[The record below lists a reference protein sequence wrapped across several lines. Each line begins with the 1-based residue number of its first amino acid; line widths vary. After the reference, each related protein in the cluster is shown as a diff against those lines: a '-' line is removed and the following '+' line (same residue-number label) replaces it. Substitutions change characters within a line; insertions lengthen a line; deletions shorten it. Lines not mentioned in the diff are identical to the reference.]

1 MADDINKI
9 TDKITSVTTDIEKSL
24 QEGGKDIEAGVKKI
38 NKRFAA
44 SIERLKHS
52 NQAVAKISLDTI
64 ETQKSTYSGAIQG
77 RKLLKLQETLAD
89 VMEGSVERSSA
100 EFEKLEQQFPDVDL
114 STYVNAQKKFMAAAE
129 EQEKLAFREQ
139 MLNGKKKALQERQEQ
154 QTEIILGKT
163 DQYQK
168 LLIETEAAR
177 QQAESLAKDYAI
189 TGAAQTAKELGE
201 ANKRTKELAEKAESV
216 KKRTMESLDIRFAG
230 EKEALEEQGKKL
242 DELKDKNKTVLDK
255 QKEVKTK
262 EEELIGSRMK
272 EIADDSGRL
281 GQFSDG
287 LKTLTGFDLVGLAD
301 DVVKNVDAVGKLFGK
316 ENLFQDLMIGVGG
329 PIESL
334 KESMG
339 KGMKGLKKGIGGL
352 GKGIADTGKSM
363 LSSAKMMGGKFIGIL
378 GKGAKMLGGFV
389 KGLARGFM
397 AAGKALMAAIVPFV
411 TAAAAFVGGLLMT
424 AGSMLLAA
432 SPYIAIGVGILA
444 AAYMLYKAFM
454 YLYEN
459 VEGFKGYI
467 DTVVSFIMNIGQSL
481 LDIFLGFKDMIVGIF
496 TGDFDMVMEGLKGI
510 FGGLW
515 DLLLAPFKAIGD
527 FFKNVFDIDI
537 GKMLKDY
544 ARKIL
549 PGWLV
554 KRLFGDESSEPEAAP
569 AAAQRGL
576 EDMDTQEVINER
588 RAMENQKADY
598 ENIRSGRKRLTERVQ
613 NEESF
618 KKMSEE
624 DQAKMLDQIDKG
636 KFDYMDAG
644 LASNYDLEEGGMQ
657 TALGVEGMASSD
669 ELKQREGRLRA
680 KIGRRQRVL
689 NKRRDYVAE
698 RINPEHE
705 GLDVEDINYMDD
717 NFDYGDRVKTARE
730 LKEEATAGMDKG
742 MVNTVVNQVNNNS
755 SQNNNTTMS
764 GTPTATD
771 NDGAGKLAGVP
782 AFG

>member
-38 NKRFAA
+38 NKRFAN

-77 RKLLKLQETLAD
+77 KKLLKLQETLAD

-154 QTEIILGKT
+154 QTEMLLGQS
-163 DQYQK
+163 DEYQK
-168 LLIETEAAR
+168 LLSQTSRARTRAETLSKQYADSGLEA
-177 QQAESLAKDYAI
+177 D
-189 TGAAQTAKELGE
+189 KEALE
-201 ANKRTKELAEKAESV
+201 KANKRREELEKKAEEV
-216 KKRTMESLDIRFAG
+216 KKTHMESLDIRFAG

-316 ENLFQDLMIGVGG
+316 ENLFQDLMMGG
-329 PIESL
+329 PFKSL

-537 GKMLKDY
+537 GKMLKDF
-544 ARKIL
+544 AKKIL

-598 ENIRSGRKRLTERVQ
+598 ENIRGGRQRLTERVQ

-618 KKMSEE
+618 KKMSKE
-624 DQAKMLDQIDKG
+624 DQAKMLDQIDRG
-636 KFDYMDAG
+636 KYDYMDAG

-657 TALGVEGMASSD
+657 TALGVQGMASSD

-689 NKRRDYVAE
+689 NERRDYVSE
-698 RINPEHE
+698 RINPENE
-705 GLDVEDINYMDD
+705 GLDVEDMDYMNDD
-717 NFDYGDRVKTARE
+717 FDYGDRVKTARE

-755 SQNNNTTMS
+755 SQNNNTTMQ

-771 NDGAGKLAGVP
+771 EDGAGKLAGVP

>member
-38 NKRFAA
+38 NKRFAN

-77 RKLLKLQETLAD
+77 KKLLKLQETLAD

-262 EEELIGSRMK
+262 EEELISSRMK

-316 ENLFQDLMIGVGG
+316 ENLFQDLMMGG
-329 PIESL
+329 PFKSL

-389 KGLARGFM
+389 KGLATGFM

-432 SPYIAIGVGILA
+432 APYIAIGVGILA
-444 AAYMLYKAFM
+444 AAYMMYKAFM

-459 VEGFKGYI
+459 VEGFRGYI
-467 DTVVSFIMNIGQSL
+467 DTVVGFVMNIGQSIM
-481 LDIFLGFKDMIVGIF
+481 DIFGGFKDLIVGIF

-537 GKMLKDY
+537 GKMLKDF
-544 ARKIL
+544 AKKIL

-554 KRLFGDESSEPEAAP
+554 KRLFGDESSAPE
-569 AAAQRGL
+569 AAQRGL
-576 EDMDTQEVINER
+576 EDMSTQEVINDRKNLESQRSTAQFVQDRRQALKDEFDSSEKAKGMTEDRRRLEYER
-588 RAMENQKADY
+588 IDRGDMDY
-598 ENIRSGRKRLTERVQ
+598 KDRKLQ
-613 NEESF
+613 ESF
-618 KKMSEE
+618 EKEFKAEDGFGMTTQELSEFE
-624 DQAKMLDQIDKG
+624 KRA
-636 KFDYMDAG
+636 
-644 LASNYDLEEGGMQ
+644 
-657 TALGVEGMASSD
+657 T
-669 ELKQREGRLRA
+669 A
-680 KIGRRQRVL
+680 KINRRQRVL
-689 NKRRDYVAE
+689 DKRRDYVGAKT
-698 RINPEHE
+698 N
-705 GLDVEDINYMDD
+705 VEVDEDGMIYGQDSQMTIDGKTYGDD
-717 NFDYGDRVKTARE
+717 LGDRVKTARE

-755 SQNNNTTMS
+755 SQNNNTTMQ

-771 NDGAGKLAGVP
+771 EDGAGKLAGVP
-782 AFG
+782 VFG

>member
-64 ETQKSTYSGAIQG
+64 DTQKSTYSGAIQG
-77 RKLLKLQETLAD
+77 KKLLKLQETLAD
-89 VMEGSVERSSA
+89 VMEGSVGKSSE
-100 EFEKLEQQFPDVDL
+100 EFKKLEEQFPDVDL

-154 QTEIILGKT
+154 QTEMLLGQS
-163 DQYQK
+163 DEYQK
-168 LLIETEAAR
+168 LLSQTSRARTRAETLSKQYADSGLEA
-177 QQAESLAKDYAI
+177 D
-189 TGAAQTAKELGE
+189 KEALE
-201 ANKRTKELAEKAESV
+201 KANKRREELEKKAEEV
-216 KKRTMESLDIRFAG
+216 KKTHMESLDIRFAG

-242 DELKDKNKTVLDK
+242 DELKEKNKTVIDK
-255 QKEVKTK
+255 QQAIKSK
-262 EEELIGSRMK
+262 EEEAIGSRMK

-316 ENLFQDLMIGVGG
+316 ENLFQDLMMGG
-329 PIESL
+329 PFKSL

-397 AAGKALMAAIVPFV
+397 AAGKALLAAITPFIA
-411 TAAAAFVGGLLMT
+411 AAAAFVGSLVMT
-424 AGSMLLAA
+424 AGAMLLSAA
-432 SPYIAIGVGILA
+432 PYIAIGVGILA
-444 AAYMLYKAFM
+444 AAYMMYKAFM

-537 GKMLKDY
+537 GKMLKDF
-544 ARKIL
+544 AKKIL

-554 KRLFGDESSEPEAAP
+554 KRLFGDESSAPE
-569 AAAQRGL
+569 AAQRGL
-576 EDMDTQEVINER
+576 EDMSTQEVINER
-588 RAMENQKADY
+588 KDLEEKRNTAEFVQERRQALKDKFDSSERAKGMSED
-598 ENIRSGRKRLTERVQ
+598 RKRLEYERIDRGDMDYQ
-613 NEESF
+613 DRELQESF
-618 KKMSEE
+618 EKEFKAE
-624 DQAKMLDQIDKG
+624 DGYGMTTQQ
-636 KFDYMDAG
+636 
-644 LASNYDLEEGGMQ
+644 LAEFEKRA
-657 TALGVEGMASSD
+657 T
-669 ELKQREGRLRA
+669 A
-680 KIGRRQRVL
+680 KINRRQRVL
-689 NKRRDYVAE
+689 DKRRDYVG
-698 RINPEHE
+698 RKTN
-705 GLDVEDINYMDD
+705 VEVDEDGMVYGQDSQMTIDGKTYGDD
-717 NFDYGDRVKTARE
+717 LGDRVKTARE
-730 LKEEATAGMDKG
+730 MKEEATRGMDTG

-755 SQNNNTTMS
+755 SQNNNTTMQ

-782 AFG
+782 ALG

>member
-38 NKRFAA
+38 NKRFAN

-77 RKLLKLQETLAD
+77 KKLLKLQETLAD

-262 EEELIGSRMK
+262 EEELISSRMK

-316 ENLFQDLMIGVGG
+316 ENLFQDLMMGG
-329 PIESL
+329 PFKSL

-389 KGLARGFM
+389 KGLATGFM

-432 SPYIAIGVGILA
+432 APYIAIGVGILA
-444 AAYMLYKAFM
+444 AAYMMYKAFM

-459 VEGFKGYI
+459 VEGFRGYI
-467 DTVVSFIMNIGQSL
+467 DTVVGFVMNIGQSIM
-481 LDIFLGFKDMIVGIF
+481 DIFGGFKDLIVGIF

-537 GKMLKDY
+537 GKMLKDF
-544 ARKIL
+544 AKKIL

-554 KRLFGDESSEPEAAP
+554 KRLFGDESSAPE
-569 AAAQRGL
+569 AAQRGL
-576 EDMDTQEVINER
+576 EDMSTQEVINDRKNLESQRSTAQFVQDRRQALKDEFDSSEKAKGMTEDRRRLEYER
-588 RAMENQKADY
+588 IDRGDMDY
-598 ENIRSGRKRLTERVQ
+598 KDRKLQ
-613 NEESF
+613 ESF
-618 KKMSEE
+618 EKEFKAEDGFGMTTQELSEFE
-624 DQAKMLDQIDKG
+624 KRA
-636 KFDYMDAG
+636 
-644 LASNYDLEEGGMQ
+644 
-657 TALGVEGMASSD
+657 T
-669 ELKQREGRLRA
+669 A
-680 KIGRRQRVL
+680 KINRRQRVL
-689 NKRRDYVAE
+689 DKRRDYVGAKT
-698 RINPEHE
+698 N
-705 GLDVEDINYMDD
+705 VEVDEDGMIYGQDSQMTIDGKTYGDD
-717 NFDYGDRVKTARE
+717 LGDRVKTARE

-755 SQNNNTTMS
+755 SQNNNTTMQ

-771 NDGAGKLAGVP
+771 EDGAGKLAGVP